1 MDKFKIQLKYKIM
14 NEHWI
19 KNYDSIANTENRK
32 LALSIAEAGLDAIN
46 TEMVIKRSIIL
57 DGDNLSISGT
67 NFDLSKFSKI
77 KVVGFGKCSCE
88 AAIAL
93 ENILKEKI
101 NEGVV
106 VGLTKKVCPHIRTF
120 AGTHPRPS
128 SVNIEPGKEIYEIVR
143 DAKEDELVIAIVS
156 GGGSALLCYPE
167 SECDQGE
174 RLYNTFLKAGNTISE
189 INTVRKHISI
199 LKGGG
204 LAQIAYP
211 ATVVGLIFSDVP
223 GDRYEDVASG
233 PTYKDN
239 TTKEDVEKI
248 ITHYNLG
255 EFTLNETPK
264 EDKYFEKVHNFVL
277 VSNKTALE
285 AMSAKTTELGLKP
298 KIISS
303 ELYDEVSQSLDF
315 IFSNEEDGTVV
326 LAAGEPKLIV
336 TKSGGSGGRSM
347 YMGLQA
353 IHRIGEHSV
362 FVPLA
367 SDGMDNSD
375 GAGAIID
382 TQTRERVLGS
392 DINIKS
398 YIENFDA
405 YNAFKKI
412 GDMIVTGPTNANVS
426 DVMILL
432 KNQGN

>member
-1 MDKFKIQLKYKIM
+1 M

-19 KNYDSIANTENRK
+19 KNYDAIANTENRK
-32 LALSIAEAGLDAIN
+32 IALAIAEAGLDAIN
-46 TEMVIKRSIIL
+46 TEMVIKKSIIL
-57 DGDNLSISGT
+57 DGDNLSINGT

-128 SVNIEPGKEIYEIVR
+128 DANIEPGREIYEIVR

-167 SECDQGE
+167 SECTQGE
-174 RLYNTFLKAGNTISE
+174 RLYNTFLKTGNTISE
-189 INTVRKHISI
+189 INTVRKHIST

-211 ATVVGLIFSDVP
+211 ATVIGLIFSDVP
-223 GDRYEDVASG
+223 GDKFEDVASG

-239 TTKEDVEKI
+239 TTQEDAQKI

-255 EFTLNETPK
+255 EFVLNETPK
-264 EDKYFEKVHNFVL
+264 DDKYFEKVQNFIL

-285 AMSAKTTELGLKP
+285 AMSAKTIEIGLKP

-303 ELYDEVSQSLDF
+303 ELYDEVDKSLDF
-315 IFSNEEDGTVV
+315 IFSNEEDKTVV
-326 LAAGEPKLIV
+326 LAAGEPKLVV
-336 TKSGGSGGRSM
+336 TKTGGSGGRNM
-347 YMGLQA
+347 YMGLKS
-353 IHRIGEHSV
+353 ISKIGEHSV
-362 FVPLA
+362 FIPLA

-382 TQTRERVLGS
+382 AQTKERVLNS
-392 DINIKS
+392 DLDIKEYS
-398 YIENFDA
+398 ENFDA
-405 YNAFKKI
+405 YNAFEKI
-412 GDMIVTGPTNANVS
+412 GDMIMTGSTNANVS
-426 DVMILL
+426 DIMILL
-432 KNQGN
+432 KNKDQ